1 MVIILHLNELK
12 YVVITRFS
20 RYLLWVKTI
29 LDHRTC
35 ILGKPLKNHQCQWS
49 IWEKTFNGDG
59 PVVAKPLKNHRRQWC
74 SVKKHY
80 HPIVWEKW
88 PSLKSTAVQCSS
100 TRPANSHDGVLSAPA
115 IWWREM
121 APWFDPDY
129 HRNADE
135 SNDIIS
141 TMRLCWISRQ
151 HGGEIVKVLGKSTNS
166 DWNQAWTKICKKRIL
181 KTFLPLVKVS
191 ASLLQCGLNWDYK
204 GGEGGAGGR
213 KG

>member
-1 MVIILHLNELK
+1 M
-12 YVVITRFS
+12 
-20 RYLLWVKTI
+20 LWLRAFLGIFYGSKPSLTIAPAFWENHWKTI
-29 LDHRTC
+29 NVNGQS
-35 ILGKPLKNHQCQWS
+35 GK
-49 IWEKTFNGDG
+49 KTFNGDG
-59 PVVAKPLKNHRRQWC
+59 PVVVKPLKNHRRQWC

-100 TRPANSHDGVLSAPA
+100 TRPANSHDGVLSAAA

-151 HGGEIVKVLGKSTNS
+151 HGGEIIKVLWKSTNW
-166 DWNQAWTKICKKRIL
+166 DWNQAWIKICKKV
-181 KTFLPLVKVS
+181 FF
-191 ASLLQCGLNWDYK
+191 
-204 GGEGGAGGR
+204 
-213 KG
+213 